1 METARFRAE
10 GIADVGGVNR
20 YALAVRVFGDG
31 VKVRG
36 IQGPGVQ
43 LRVKVGESSRTKE
56 EGFRKFPRHARF
68 KKKLPC
74 FSNLG
79 IGRSSLQLF
88 SGLGEFESVITH
100 RLVGGNDKLI
110 RVGGNRRARFVH
122 LGGSGL
128 GRLSLATESQDC
140 TSGAKAGQQHAF
152 VCVHGFLL
160 IMKTSVSSSGRHPP
174 IRQDFMA
181 YPPFF
186 PAGAENNNPA
196 KRCQLKISLN

>member
-1 METARFRAE
+1 IFSGE
-10 GIADVGGVNR
+10 
-20 YALAVRVFGDG
+20 
-31 VKVRG
+31 
-36 IQGPGVQ
+36 PGV
-43 LRVKVGESSRTKE
+43 
-56 EGFRKFPRHARF
+56 GFVANTMVP
-68 KKKLPC
+68 
-74 FSNLG
+74 
-79 IGRSSLQLF
+79 
-88 SGLGEFESVITH
+88 
-100 RLVGGNDKLI
+100 
-110 RVGGNRRARFVH
+110 NRMLAH

-160 IMKTSVSSSGRHPP
+160 IMKTSVSSSGRHLP
-174 IRQDFMA
+174 IQQDFMA